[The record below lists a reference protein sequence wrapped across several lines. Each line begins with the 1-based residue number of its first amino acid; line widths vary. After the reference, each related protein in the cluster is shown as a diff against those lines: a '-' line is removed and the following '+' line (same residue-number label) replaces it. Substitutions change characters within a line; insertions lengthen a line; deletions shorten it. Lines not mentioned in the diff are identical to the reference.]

1 MLIRPLNL
9 SSEEMMD
16 HAMAFDQF
24 RRAYRKY
31 EAMENNKVIL
41 SKKMAMG
48 KELGREVNEVREK
61 VNRLKT
67 RLEELKRVNVV
78 NSIVDGVEKESS

>member
-67 RLEELKRVNVV
+67 RLEELKRVNAV

>member
-1 MLIRPLNL
+1 MLSRPLNL

-31 EAMENNKVIL
+31 EAMESNKATL
-41 SKKMAMG
+41 SKKMALG

-61 VNRLKT
+61 VNRLKVK
-67 RLEELKRVNVV
+67 L
-78 NSIVDGVEKESS
+78 

>member
-1 MLIRPLNL
+1 MSQSNRPDQEEVEKMLTRPLNL

-31 EAMENNKVIL
+31 EAM
-41 SKKMAMG
+41 
-48 KELGREVNEVREK
+48 
-61 VNRLKT
+61 
-67 RLEELKRVNVV
+67 
-78 NSIVDGVEKESS
+78 